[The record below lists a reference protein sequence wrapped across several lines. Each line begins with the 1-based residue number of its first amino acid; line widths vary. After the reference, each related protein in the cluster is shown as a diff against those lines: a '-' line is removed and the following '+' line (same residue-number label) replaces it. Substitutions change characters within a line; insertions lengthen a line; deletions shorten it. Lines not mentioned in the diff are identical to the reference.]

1 MRKHNYFI
9 IILIIN
15 ISTISIISM
24 IISIITSM
32 IISMNISM
40 ITSMMMISVL
50 ANLKRLVT
58 SPQASPP
65 PSPTRARLDS

>member
-1 MRKHNYFI
+1 MI
-9 IILIIN
+9 
-15 ISTISIISM
+15 ISIITSM